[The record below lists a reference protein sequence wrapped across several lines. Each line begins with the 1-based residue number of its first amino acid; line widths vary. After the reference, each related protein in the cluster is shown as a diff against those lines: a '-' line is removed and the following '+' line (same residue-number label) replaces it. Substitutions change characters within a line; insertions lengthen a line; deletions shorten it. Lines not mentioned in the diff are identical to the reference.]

1 MEMLHI
7 PDENLFRALKEH
19 TSDTIIPEKLAHITE
34 LEWNEIRA
42 KTDPD
47 QWGKI
52 RDLSGLELC
61 RSLRFLLL
69 DGNAVEDL
77 APLQPLINLEEIW
90 MVGNP
95 IKTIAPLCDKPQ
107 LKILV
112 LNDCRALQDLTPLA
126 QLPELVKLSIA
137 NTQVTDITPLIRL
150 PHLLDLNLSGLN
162 INFQEDENQ
171 KEGLVHLLMNGV
183 NIKMSGIEAL
193 EQEASKRVQQTF
205 HKPQNNL
212 IEFLQ
217 SKGGDKLA
225 EFVIEQGIDGRTDIG
240 FGREAENVSILH
252 IALGPSA
259 ENYYDTPDNLEEII
273 ERLIKEGA
281 PLESRTNYGT
291 TPLIYLLKNNPE
303 AKISLVKVLV
313 EAGADIHTHN
323 EGRMSPISA
332 AAEAK
337 RDDVVRYLMKSGANI
352 QDSFVLK
359 AFVQQGYNEWVIEAL
374 NNGYGAGQP
383 YKLGNLLL
391 DAILKNNLVIAQML
405 LEKGANPNG
414 NVHFNAFYNAKST
427 AAVELLV
434 QAGADIHCVDVQ
446 GQNALHK
453 AAKEGQVAVAKALV
467 AQGCTVLADLQGNLP
482 LHLIRY
488 QSFQAWKAIDL
499 VSFLVKDLG
508 VDINATNHDGK
519 TLSDLNTHE
528 EFEVFLARLGAKPNA
543 G

>member
-19 TSDTIIPEKLAHITE
+19 TFDTIIPEKLAYITE

-42 KTDPD
+42 KHGPD
-47 QWGKI
+47 QWGEI

-61 RSLRFLLL
+61 RNLRFLLL
-69 DGNAVEDL
+69 DGNAIEDL
-77 APLQPLINLEEIW
+77 APLQPLTNLEEIW

-95 IKTIAPLCDKPQ
+95 IKTVAPLCDKPQ
-107 LKILV
+107 LKVLV
-112 LNDCRALQDLTPLA
+112 LNDCKAFKDLTPLA

-137 NTQVTDITPLIRL
+137 NTQVTDITPLVCL

-171 KEGLVHLLMNGV
+171 KESLMHLLMNGV

-193 EQEASKRVQQTF
+193 EQEASKRLQKNF
-205 HKPQNNL
+205 HNPQNNL

-217 SKGGDKLA
+217 NKGGTKLA
-225 EFVIEQGIDGRTDIG
+225 EFVIEHGIDGRMDIG

-252 IALGPSA
+252 VALVPSV
-259 ENYYDTPDNLEEII
+259 ENYHDKLDNPEEILA
-273 ERLIKEGA
+273 RLIKEGA

-313 EAGADIHTHN
+313 EAGADIHTCN
-323 EGRMSPISA
+323 EGRMSPVSA

-337 RDDVVRYLMKSGANI
+337 RDDIVRYLMKSGANT
-352 QDSFVLK
+352 QDPFVLK
-359 AFVQQGYNEWVIEAL
+359 TFVQQGYNEWVIEAL
-374 NNGYGAGQP
+374 NNGYGAAQP

-427 AAVELLV
+427 EAVELLV
-434 QAGADIHCVDVQ
+434 QAGVNIHCVDFQ

-453 AAKEGQVAVAKALV
+453 AAKEGRVTVAKALA
-467 AQGCTVLADLQGNLP
+467 AQGCKVLPDLQGNLP
-482 LHLIRY
+482 LHLVRY
-488 QSFQAWKAIDL
+488 QSFQGRKAIDL

-508 VDINATNHDGK
+508 VDINATNNAGK

-528 EFEVFLARLGAKPNA
+528 EFEVFLNSLGAKPSVE
-543 G
+543 